1 MSKRGASEQITRENH
16 LEQESDDEPKS
27 ASQASASVLA
37 KRKILKPRGRTPGS
51 SLASSASPAPS
62 FGSSVGSN
70 GAFSS
75 IAKSQ
80 ETTKTGT
87 QQKPFSFGG
96 AAKVDASDDKNEKIK
111 ALNDKFV
118 ETLNK
123 GHKQGHVANFTD
135 AAKKYIEYYEK
146 ILKGEISLPDE
157 SSKAPESKTSGFSF
171 GNITKPSEPSAEN
184 KASGFSFGN
193 TTKPSEA
200 PAFENK
206 TSGFSF
212 GNISKPV
219 EKSAS
224 EVKPSFS
231 FGKTEKP
238 VETPSTSTT
247 TQVEQEDSSS
257 DSEEEIKIE
266 GPKFTLSTKP
276 TVKKTPFSFGPKPE
290 KKANSDSDSD
300 SEIEIKGPT
309 FNFSKPIKD
318 SVFKLDAPK
327 PSESNATEG
336 TEEKKEDSKPAFSF
350 GSAASGKKED
360 PKPAFSFGTNTEKK
374 EDPKPAFSFGASAD
388 KKDEPKPTFS
398 FGATSST
405 EKKDEPKPAFSF
417 GSAPST
423 EKKDEPKPAFS
434 FGSTPSTEKKDDSK
448 PAFSFGSS
456 STEKKDEPKPAFSF
470 GATNNESKGLFSGSS
485 TSDSTPKPFSFG
497 SEKKDESLESNPKSS
512 FQFSFNPQ
520 PQSQSDKPTFSF
532 GSTNTGKPLF
542 GNNDSATSF
551 NFKAK
556 DGEISNS
563 ATPDTQNE
571 TGPEEDTGGNFKAI
585 AQLSSEK
592 VNSQTGEEDEENLY
606 AKRSKLMLF
615 DPSNTENPYESKGL
629 GDLKVLKNKSTGK
642 SRILVRAEGGLRIL
656 LNTLVSKD
664 MTYTTIGNGSMVRV
678 PTVNPNDKSIETFV
692 LKVKTA
698 DDGKK
703 LLDVLNEAKS

>member
-70 GAFSS
+70 GAFGN
-75 IAKSQ
+75 IVKSQ

-87 QQKPFSFGG
+87 QQKPFSFSG

-219 EKSAS
+219 EKPAS

-231 FGKTEKP
+231 FGNTEKP

-257 DSEEEIKIE
+257 DSEEDIKIE
-266 GPKFTLSTKP
+266 GPKFTLSAKP

-327 PSESNATEG
+327 PSESNATAG
-336 TEEKKEDSKPAFSF
+336 AEEKKEDSKPAFSF

-374 EDPKPAFSFGASAD
+374 EDPKPAFSFGASTD

-398 FGATSST
+398 FGAT
-405 EKKDEPKPAFSF
+405 
-417 GSAPST
+417 
-423 EKKDEPKPAFS
+423 
-434 FGSTPSTEKKDDSK
+434 
-448 PAFSFGSS
+448 S

-485 TSDSTPKPFSFG
+485 TSDTTPKPFSFG

-520 PQSQSDKPTFSF
+520 PQSQADKPTFSF

-703 LLDVLNEAKS
+703 LLDVLNDAKS